1 MMYQGLSRVI
11 FVFAAACILLSIFLG
26 GNGFFKAV
34 LSVSNFRFF
43 ARTLA
48 IACCVVILCIQWLF
62 NGTEDGIYLTFP
74 VCLLFGLGFII
85 TSLILSS
92 LIMVAFEFP
101 MLRLYQLTILP
112 YLSHDKFLS
121 EQHELRR
128 RFTNNQIKK

>member
-1 MMYQGLSRVI
+1 MWYQGLSRVI

-48 IACCVVILCIQWLF
+48 IACTVVILCIQWLF

-74 VCLLFGLGFII
+74 VCLLFGLAFII

-92 LIMVAFEFP
+92 LIMVAFDFP
-101 MLRLYQLTILP
+101 MLRLYQLTLLP
-112 YLSHDKFLS
+112 YLSHDKYLS
-121 EQHELRR
+121 E
-128 RFTNNQIKK
+128 